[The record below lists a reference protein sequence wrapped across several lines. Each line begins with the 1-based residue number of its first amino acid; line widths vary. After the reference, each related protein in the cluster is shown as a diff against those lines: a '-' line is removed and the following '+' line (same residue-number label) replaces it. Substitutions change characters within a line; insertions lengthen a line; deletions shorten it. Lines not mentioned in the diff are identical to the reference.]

1 MSQEFNLSLLK
12 GLEQE
17 IVLNVLCRDE
27 MLRKLEE
34 ERISKLRTQLQQ
46 LWRKGT
52 KNTNYGSQRWTCAR
66 CQKSLG
72 VLINRGAVCKG
83 CSHQICS
90 RCRITQNTFLWRC
103 TVCYAF
109 EDLKVKTGEW
119 FFEERAKKFP
129 AEGRYETAGAKLLK
143 SYQKLSNI
151 SVIPPTPPPFAES
164 TNRMSALEPNQSFH
178 KSVENLFLSFT
189 THMKKIS
196 KSQNDMANEKYLL
209 TANYGQQKDP
219 VKERRSLSDTAI
231 DISTRTEKSPSIQRL
246 ISREQN
252 DSRIACIKA
261 SSEEVIPS
269 IVTND
274 TLTCRDKRRGSLYS
288 ITSICSEVSDFT
300 KADVRGEI
308 EVAIRYIF
316 KFGILEV
323 CISACK
329 NLAYGE
335 EEKKKCNPYVK
346 TYLLP
351 DKSLQSKRKT
361 SVKKNTLNPTFQEIL
376 KYKIEYSQLETR
388 QLQISVWHSGIFRH
402 QVFLGEVVIDFES
415 WDFGCNSAQE
425 FSWYQLKAKVAGL
438 N

>member
-1 MSQEFNLSLLK
+1 MSQEFDLSLLK

-27 MLRKLEE
+27 MLRRLEE
-34 ERISKLRTQLQQ
+34 ERVSKLKTQLQQ

-52 KNTNYGSQRWTCAR
+52 KNANCGSQKQSCAR
-66 CQKSLG
+66 CQKSFG
-72 VLINRGAVCKG
+72 ILINRGAVCKG
-83 CSHQICS
+83 CSHHICS
-90 RCRITQNTFLWRC
+90 RCRIAQNAFLWKC

-109 EDLKVKTGEW
+109 EDIKVKTGEW

-164 TNRMSALEPNQSFH
+164 TNRMNALELNQSFH

-189 THMKKIS
+189 THIKKIS
-196 KSQNDMANEKYLL
+196 KSQNDVDNEKYLL

-219 VKERRSLSDTAI
+219 VKERRSLSDPAI
-231 DISTRTEKSPSIQRL
+231 DIPTRIKTSPRIQQL
-246 ISREQN
+246 INGE
-252 DSRIACIKA
+252 DSRTACKRA
-261 SSEEVIPS
+261 LSVEFIPS

-274 TLTCRDKRRGSLYS
+274 TLICGDKRRGSLYS
-288 ITSICSEVSDFT
+288 ITSSCSETGDFA

-308 EVAIRYIF
+308 EFAIRYIF

-323 CISACK
+323 CISACR

-361 SVKKNTLNPTFQEIL
+361 SVKKNTLNPTFQETL

-388 QLQISVWHSGIFRH
+388 QLQISVWHSGIFRR
-402 QVFLGEVVIDFES
+402 VFLGEVVIAFES
-415 WDFGCNSAQE
+415 WDFESNSAQS
-425 FSWYQLKAKVAGL
+425 FSWYKLKAKVTGL
-438 N
+438 D